1 MDPEAVSDVEELGEQ
16 EEEEERAFVRPG
28 VPTKPIPKD
37 VEGQTGDA

>member
-16 EEEEERAFVRPG
+16 EEEDRAFVRPG